1 MMKKKILLACSH
13 GGHYVQLSLLVS
25 AFADHEIV
33 WAVSG
38 NKTLQGGNDGY
49 RLIDANKQT
58 PVKLVA
64 LACQVMKIV
73 ARERPDIVVST
84 GAAPGLFAVVFGGM
98 LGAKT
103 VWIDSIANSARLSL
117 SGRIARHFAS
127 ETLTQWQHL
136 ETTRVRYW
144 GGVV

>member
-1 MMKKKILLACSH
+1 MKKKILLACSN
-13 GGHYVQLSLLVS
+13 GGHYVQLSLMVS
-25 AFADHEIV
+25 AFSDHEVV

-38 NKTLQGGNDGY
+38 NKELQAGNDGY

-58 PVKLVA
+58 PVKLA
-64 LACQVMKIV
+64 GLACQVMKILAV
-73 ARERPDIVVST
+73 ERPDIVVST
-84 GAAPGLFAVVFGGM
+84 GAAPGLFAVVFGRM

-127 ETLTQWQHL
+127 ETLTQWRHL
-136 ETTRVRYW
+136 ETPRVRYW
-144 GGVV
+144 GGVI

>member
-1 MMKKKILLACSH
+1 MKKKILLACSH

-25 AFADHEIV
+25 AFADLEVV

-38 NKTLQGGNDGY
+38 NKTLQAGNDGY

-58 PVKLVA
+58 PVKLAA

-84 GAAPGLFAVVFGGM
+84 GAAPGLFAVMFGRM

-136 ETTRVRYW
+136 ETTHVRFW
-144 GGVV
+144 GCVL